1 MIWIKNFID
10 LDDKETHLVFNW
22 RNDERVSKF
31 MITTNIS
38 LNEHIIFIQSLQHS
52 NTKKYFLVFK
62 KDSPIGVISF
72 SDIDTSSCEFGLYQN
87 PNLKGYGQVLIDE
100 IKKYAFNVLGVLK
113 IKSSVL
119 NSNEKAIK
127 LYLKN
132 GFNIS
137 DKDDK
142 FKSIEL
148 SL

>member
-1 MIWIKNFID
+1 M
-10 LDDKETHLVFNW
+10 
-22 RNDERVSKF
+22 R
-31 MITTNIS
+31 
-38 LNEHIIFIQSLQHS
+38 
-52 NTKKYFLVFK
+52 
-62 KDSPIGVISF
+62 
-72 SDIDTSSCEFGLYQN
+72 
-87 PNLKGYGQVLIDE
+87 
-100 IKKYAFNVLGVLK
+100 VLK